1 MDIPC
6 VACQEVVKRKRG
18 NAKYCDVH
26 KEESRKRT
34 WVKANAKRWKR
45 MTSTNVIKSIIS
57 PSEMNTKF
65 SGSNE
70 SSGLVDFHNQWGRKA
85 FSDSFDFWGKCS
97 DEKKE
102 RAMIEMANY
111 NRQTT
116 DPYKPGVLS
125 M

>member
-1 MDIPC
+1 MDITC
-6 VACQEVVKRKRG
+6 VSCQEVAKRKKG
-18 NAKYCDVH
+18 NARYCEVH
-26 KEESRKRT
+26 RKESRKRT
-34 WVKANAKRWKR
+34 WMKANAKRLEP
-45 MTSTNVIKSIIS
+45 NVIKSIIS
-57 PSEMNTKF
+57 PSEMNIKF